1 MVSNWSYNKT
11 IFILALI
18 FMGVRVNLIGSI
30 SLTEIFVLFQTP
42 SLIKW
47 VQKTKLP
54 YLKALCFLYLGL
66 IFVQAL
72 AEFMVGNTWVNAIK
86 GIAIT
91 IMSLLLILFFLR
103 ALCKDISLIK
113 WIPISLLIQLLLWG
127 DQFGY
132 AETGETTY
140 FKFYV
145 APIISYIVCYL
156 SIVNVPFIRKNIL
169 WIFLSASLI
178 VIIGGARSLGFSLLF
193 STLFYAVYNR
203 YKSIK
208 LNRILP
214 GLLLA
219 AILFQLFYAF
229 VYVPKIVSGEWG
241 SKQNREQ
248 LARVDNSK
256 NMLMMLF
263 SARAGVYVSYLAFL
277 DKPLWGHGAWAK
289 DEGFKYAKIQAKLF
303 PEERNKIDKKN
314 LPIVPT
320 HTVVIGM
327 GTRNGVF
334 AFSLFLILLF
344 FVYRMGLKAIIPNSI
359 YNMYLIFLII
369 SSFQHLLFGP
379 PAVLKNNASIVFSVF
394 LVLYYFNEFSKRR
407 KYEVQIGGSYSNV

>member
-145 APIISYIVCYL
+145 APIISYVVCYL
-156 SIVNVPFIRKNIL
+156 
-169 WIFLSASLI
+169 
-178 VIIGGARSLGFSLLF
+178 
-193 STLFYAVYNR
+193 
-203 YKSIK
+203 
-208 LNRILP
+208 
-214 GLLLA
+214 
-219 AILFQLFYAF
+219 
-229 VYVPKIVSGEWG
+229 
-241 SKQNREQ
+241 
-248 LARVDNSK
+248 
-256 NMLMMLF
+256 
-263 SARAGVYVSYLAFL
+263 
-277 DKPLWGHGAWAK
+277 
-289 DEGFKYAKIQAKLF
+289 
-303 PEERNKIDKKN
+303 
-314 LPIVPT
+314 
-320 HTVVIGM
+320 
-327 GTRNGVF
+327 
-334 AFSLFLILLF
+334 
-344 FVYRMGLKAIIPNSI
+344 
-359 YNMYLIFLII
+359 
-369 SSFQHLLFGP
+369 
-379 PAVLKNNASIVFSVF
+379 
-394 LVLYYFNEFSKRR
+394 
-407 KYEVQIGGSYSNV
+407 